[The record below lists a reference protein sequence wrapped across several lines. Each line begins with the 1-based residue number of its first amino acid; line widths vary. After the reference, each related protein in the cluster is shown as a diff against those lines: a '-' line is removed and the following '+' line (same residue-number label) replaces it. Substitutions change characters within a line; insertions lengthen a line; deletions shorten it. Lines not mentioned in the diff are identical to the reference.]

1 MEWVYPVIWLA
12 LIIVFV
18 VVEAATVQLVSIWL
32 AVGALAALVP
42 AMMGMPFLVQI
53 FVFLVISAL
62 CLVCTRPFVRKVLA
76 VKKVNTN
83 ADRVIG
89 RTGLVTETVDNSLE
103 RGRIMVDGLSWKAK
117 AVDNAVLESGTR
129 VTILAIQGVT
139 LIVKKA

>member
-1 MEWVYPVIWLA
+1 MEWVYPILWLV
-12 LIIVFV
+12 LIIFFV

-32 AVGALAALVP
+32 AAGALAALLP
-42 AMMGMPFLVQI
+42 AMLGMPLLVQI
-53 FVFLVISAL
+53 LVFLAISAL
-62 CLVCTRPFVRKVLA
+62 CLICTRPFVRKVLA

-83 ADRVIG
+83 ADRAIG

-103 RGRIMVDGLSWKAK
+103 QGRVLADGLSWKAK
-117 AVDNAVLESGTR
+117 AVDNAVLEAGTR